1 MDKRLRW
8 ERDGLD
14 WPHREASR
22 FVSAAGLRWHVQ
34 VMGNGPAMLLLHG
47 TGSSTHTWRSL
58 APMLAEKFTIVAPD
72 LPGHAFTDPL
82 AHHRLSLPGM
92 ADSVTALLAEMKL
105 KPEFAVGHS
114 AGAAILTRMS
124 LDGASMR
131 GIVSINGAFLPFA
144 RLPSVFLTPVAK
156 LFALNPLIPRLL
168 AWRAQRAE
176 AVQRLIDSTGSKLDD
191 EGVELYVRLVRSS
204 DHVAGALAMMAK
216 WDLQPLLRELPQLRV
231 PLSLI
236 VGMGDKTVAPSEAER
251 VLRRAPNATL
261 VRLPALG
268 HLAHEE
274 APEKVARAVLTAAH
288 AALT

>member
-1 MDKRLRW
+1 MDRRLRW
-8 ERDGLD
+8 DSDGRD
-14 WPHREASR
+14 WPHRKASR

-34 VMGNGPAMLLLHG
+34 VMGSGPTILLLHG

-58 APMLAEKFTIVAPD
+58 APLLAEKFTIVAPD
-72 LPGHAFTDPL
+72 LPGHAFTDALP
-82 AHHRLSLPGM
+82 HQRLSLPGM
-92 ADSVTALLAEMKL
+92 AEAVNALMVEMQMQ
-105 KPEFAVGHS
+105 PAFVVGHS

-131 GIVSINGAFLPFA
+131 GIASINGAFLPFA
-144 RLPSVFLTPVAK
+144 KLPAVFLTPVAK

-191 EGVELYVRLVRSS
+191 EGVELYVRLVRSP

-216 WDLQPLLRELPQLRV
+216 WDLQPLLNELPKLDI

-236 VGMGDKTVAPSEAER
+236 VGANDKTVAPSEADR
-251 VLRRAPNATL
+251 VIRHAPNATL
-261 VRLPALG
+261 VSLPALG

-274 APEKVARAVLTAAH
+274 ASEPVACAVLAAAH
-288 AALT
+288 GALD